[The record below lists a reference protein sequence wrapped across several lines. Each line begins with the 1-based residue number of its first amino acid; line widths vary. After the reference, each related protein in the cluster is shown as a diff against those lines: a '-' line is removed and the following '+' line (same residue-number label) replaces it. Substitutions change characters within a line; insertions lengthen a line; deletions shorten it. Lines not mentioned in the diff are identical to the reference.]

1 MAAAIQPEKIL
12 KDLGEL
18 WVNLGRDAEGAGVL
32 RACAMTLIVITLDSE
47 GDAVGET
54 VAKLMRAHPSRL
66 VMLRVKP
73 GGEPLLSERVV
84 AQCWM
89 PFGGRQQICCEQV
102 EITAA
107 ESVLD
112 EVPAVVR
119 ALEAPDLPVVI
130 WTRVPGLLH
139 SAGCSPLLDLAHKV
153 IVDSAGWPRTRDKVR
168 AIRNGLRTRLVA
180 DLEWTRL
187 TRWRQ
192 TLAQEFDNP
201 AYLSRLGEI
210 GRVAIEYD
218 GEFAPLR
225 ALYLAG
231 WLRKALGERVA
242 ITLSAL
248 GQASPPRLHSVT
260 LSGGAMSYR
269 MNVDVSRAAEMRI
282 CDQRSAH
289 PLMPALDEYELMREE
304 LSITGRDPAFEAS
317 LAFAEEHGQ

>member
-12 KDLGEL
+12 KDLSAL
-18 WVNLGRDAEGAGVL
+18 WVNLGREAEGGNVL
-32 RACAMTLIVITLDSE
+32 RACAMTLIVITGDAE

-54 VAKLMRAHPSRL
+54 VAKLMREHPSRL

-107 ESVLD
+107 ESVLED
-112 EVPAVVR
+112 VPAVVR

-139 SAGCSPLLDLAHKV
+139 SAECAPLLDLADKV
-153 IVDSAGWPRTRDKVR
+153 IVDSAGWPHTRDKVR

-210 GRVAIEYD
+210 EWAIVEYD
-218 GEFAPLR
+218 GEFVPLR

-231 WLRKALGERVA
+231 WLRQALGERVA
-242 ITLSAL
+242 ITLRGL
-248 GQASPPRLHSVT
+248 GQASPPRLHTVT

-269 MNVDVSRAAEMRI
+269 MNVDATRAAEMRI
-282 CDQRSAH
+282 CDQHSAH
-289 PLMPALDEYELMREE
+289 PLMPQLDEYELMREE
-304 LSITGRDPAFEAS
+304 LGITGRDAIFEAS

>member
-12 KDLGEL
+12 KDLSAL
-18 WVNLGRDAEGAGVL
+18 WVNLGREAEGGNVL
-32 RACAMTLIVITLDSE
+32 RACAMTLIVITGDAE

-54 VAKLMRAHPSRL
+54 VAKLMREHPSRL

-107 ESVLD
+107 ESVLED
-112 EVPAVVR
+112 VPAGVR

-139 SAGCSPLLDLAHKV
+139 SAECAPLLDLADKV
-153 IVDSAGWPRTRDKVR
+153 IVDSAGWPHTRDKVR

-210 GRVAIEYD
+210 EWAIVEYD

-231 WLRKALGERVA
+231 WLRQALGERVA
-242 ITLSAL
+242 ITLRGL
-248 GQASPPRLHSVT
+248 GQASPPRLHTVT

-269 MNVDVSRAAEMRI
+269 MNVDATRAAEMRI
-282 CDQRSAH
+282 CDPHSAH
-289 PLMPALDEYELMREE
+289 PLMPQLDEYELRREE
-304 LSITGRDPAFEAS
+304 LGITGRDAIFEAS